1 MFGLKLPVIAAAGA
15 LGVVALGGVTGL
27 PKQALADEGGG
38 GSASSSSSSSS
49 SSSASSSAS
58 SGSGMDVSPATVAPG
73 GVVNLHLKASCKSG
87 SKAQASAEVFVD
99 AVTLAPAGDGWD
111 GTAFI
116 KSDAVEGSYTVSVE
130 CNGSAS
136 SASATVTVSGGS
148 GGGGGGG
155 GGQSPYVPVNPVPA
169 GGGGAA
175 KLVSGRSVPAADH
188 AAGEPAAQGA
198 GAGHGGAAQLA
209 AGPAA
214 AGASTGPLLVTGAV
228 AAAGLTGLVVYRRRA
243 ASRG

>member
-1 MFGLKLPVIAAAGA
+1 MFGLKMPVIAAAGA
-15 LGVVALGGVTGL
+15 LGVLALGGVTGL

-38 GSASSSSSSSS
+38 GSSSASSS
-49 SSSASSSAS
+49 SSSASSAS
-58 SGSGMDVSPATVAPG
+58 SASGMDVSPTTVAPG

-87 SKAQASAEVFVD
+87 AKAQASAEVFVD

-116 KSDAVEGSYTVSVE
+116 KSDATEGSYAVSVE

-136 SASATVTVSGGS
+136 SASATVTVTS

-155 GGQSPYVPVNPVPA
+155 HNPLTPVNPVPA
-169 GGGGAA
+169 GGGGTA
-175 KLVSGRSVPAADH
+175 KVVTH
-188 AAGEPAAQGA
+188 GA
-198 GAGHGGAAQLA
+198 PAQLA

-214 AGASTGPLLVTGAV
+214 AGTSTGPLLVTGAV
-228 AAAGLTGLVVYRRRA
+228 AAAGFAGLVLHRRRSA
-243 ASRG
+243 DRG